1 MARSVQG
8 MRVVSE
14 GRLAAGLPYLRL
26 GQGAPLVMALG
37 GTAEHAN
44 PASVERR
51 ISMSTAARFAG
62 HFTVY
67 VTSRKPGLAAGAT
80 MADVAAGR
88 LAAVAAHRAA
98 GAELADLG
106 SQVLIHAGDHSPI
119 RTGEVAVP
127 P

>member
-62 HFTVY
+62 HFTSV
-67 VTSRKPGLAAGAT
+67 SRQKFLGLF
-80 MADVAAGR
+80 
-88 LAAVAAHRAA
+88 L
-98 GAELADLG
+98 LG
-106 SQVLIHAGDHSPI
+106 SGYAGSFCCAN
-119 RTGEVAVP
+119 RAVC
-127 P
+127 